1 MNTQNKP
8 ITLMFNPFVYI
19 AGAQALALGLGAIVL
34 AALIGCRS
42 NTHFD
47 GVLDVHTGAVAPLW
61 LFFAEGVIDW
71 LCLSVVLWM
80 CGRIISR
87 SAFRTI
93 DVFGTQALARWPTV
107 LISLITLPKA
117 FNRFGNELAEQLKR
131 GKFDFNT
138 ADAFI
143 FLAVALAMIP
153 LICWMVALMYKS
165 FSVSC
170 NVKGGKAIG
179 TFVVG
184 LILAEVLSK
193 VCLVVVLTRAIK
205 A

>member
-8 ITLMFNPFVYI
+8 ITLMFNPFVYS
-19 AGAQALALGLGAIVL
+19 AGAQALGLGLAAILL
-34 AALIGCRS
+34 AAFIGWCS

-47 GVLDVHTGAVAPLW
+47 GVLDVHTGAAAPLW

-71 LCLSVVLWM
+71 LCLSVVLWV
-80 CGRIISR
+80 CGKIISR
-87 SAFRTI
+87 TAFRTI

-138 ADAFI
+138 ADAII

-153 LICWMVALMYKS
+153 LICW
-165 FSVSC
+165 
-170 NVKGGKAIG
+170 
-179 TFVVG
+179 
-184 LILAEVLSK
+184 
-193 VCLVVVLTRAIK
+193 
-205 A
+205 